1 MASDRL
7 DDFESRR
14 RLDVETVAAANR
26 DFYANIESGRIE
38 AVLDAWEHSA
48 RVQCTHPGWSII
60 RGWDEVGGSWAA
72 IMQSEHVPQFVLTN
86 EHIEVDGDVAW
97 VTVDE
102 NLLGQRAVTVSAI
115 NLFARQDEGWKMI
128 AHHASVVSSS

>member
-1 MASDRL
+1 MASAGNNA
-7 DDFESRR
+7 ERR
-14 RLDVETVAAANR
+14 RRVEIEAVAAANSH
-26 DFYANIESGRIE
+26 FYQSIESGDLD

-86 EHIEVDGDVAW
+86 EHIEIEGDLAW

-102 NLLGQRAVTVSAI
+102 NLLGGSAVTLSAI
-115 NLFARQDEGWKMI
+115 NIFARDGEGWKMI
-128 AHHASVVSSS
+128 SHHASVVSAS